1 MADAKSA
8 AVASSAAASPVL
20 AASPAETK
28 APMRFFLCRGRSTTR
43 GKYRGVIETDPSTGE
58 GVSIFWNTQEI
69 ELALPES
76 AYLECQSDPE
86 IVVVA
91 IREISAEDAA
101 AHVRGPVVAGELAK
115 LESASTEALE
125 AEIARRRAAKAI
137 AGRNGKGN

>member
-1 MADAKSA
+1 M
-8 AVASSAAASPVL
+8 
-20 AASPAETK
+20 
-28 APMRFFLCRGRSTTR
+28 
-43 GKYRGVIETDPSTGE
+43 
-58 GVSIFWNTQEI
+58 SIFWNTQEI